1 MFRVGL
7 RFRTTK
13 GAAEPQTFRRLFG
26 SVSPISSNCD
36 NETFVWIVNHIHIAI
51 SSSSTMAQ
59 LIFLL
64 ILSLDVA
71 FGIEKVRQGDLNE
84 DGKDDREPKMF
95 SHKTTGR
102 DFSSTQDSTVLS
114 ILREDD
120 QTYENV
126 ISGFSCRSRQQGY
139 YPEVRTSCSIYYL
152 CYHQRGSDMLRI
164 TFVCP
169 EGYKYD
175 PNSYQCRKG
184 YVVNCQVGFAPLREQ
199 PKLMKNPIP
208 FDVNNEF
215 YIDDPGHFPGKSSKS
230 YKLNSRYDFNY
241 KPENPIE
248 LRDLLQTGNRQLVFK
263 ARSSHPKTL
272 DASDY
277 NQKTL
282 DSSANNHYSTTLDP
296 NYHYMAS
303 SKLMGCHPRPIRTS

>member
-1 MFRVGL
+1 
-7 RFRTTK
+7 
-13 GAAEPQTFRRLFG
+13 
-26 SVSPISSNCD
+26 
-36 NETFVWIVNHIHIAI
+36 
-51 SSSSTMAQ
+51 MAQ

-241 KPENPIE
+241 KPEVWYGRTQLSCVTCCKPATDSSYSKPDPVTPKPWTRPTTTKRPWTPRPTTTTRRPWTPTTTTWRPPSSWVVTPDPFE
-248 LRDLLQTGNRQLVFK
+248 LPDLDISQVQTIQAKDSHKALLKFK
-263 ARSSHPKTL
+263 A
-272 DASDY
+272 Y
-277 NQKTL
+277 
-282 DSSANNHYSTTLDP
+282 
-296 NYHYMAS
+296 
-303 SKLMGCHPRPIRTS
+303 RP